1 MVWGTKMPDSLREN
15 NYLIFSDESGT
26 AGNERYH
33 AIGTVSGSLQDMRTL
48 HKQLGDMLEKHKKSD
63 VKFKKLNGDSTYTKI
78 SKEFISLGLE
88 KCHEGIIRI
97 NVMVWDT
104 QDRRHSIQ
112 GRDDTENFKRMYYHA
127 LKVTMK
133 QWNNQLKWEFYPD
146 EHTAINWQEI
156 ADYLSRT
163 NLSRDNKVEQTLFGD
178 LINLDFAKIYPPTDS
193 SSPKYHNIQLAD
205 LFAGIVRTSHL
216 YGQDLIEWRL
226 VNGSGELL
234 PTVANQDHG
243 LSKGQKAKF
252 EIMSHFKDRAGH
264 HRLGVNLSKNKYFQT
279 FNKNILLWKYEPQNH
294 LDKAPV
300 KQKG

>member
-1 MVWGTKMPDSLREN
+1 MTDSLREN

-26 AGNERYH
+26 VGNERYH

-48 HKQLGDMLEKHKKSD
+48 HKQIGDTLGKYKKSD
-63 VKFKKLNGDSTYTKI
+63 VKFKKVNGDSTYTKI
-78 SKEFISLGLE
+78 SKEFISLGLK

-104 QDRRHSIQ
+104 QDSRHSIQ
-112 GRDDTENFKRMYYHA
+112 GRDDVENFKRMYYHA

-146 EHTAINWQEI
+146 EQTAINWQEI

-178 LINLDFAKIYPPTDS
+178 LINLDFAKIHSPTDS
-193 SSPKYHNIQLAD
+193 SSPKFHNIQLAD
-205 LFAGIVRTSHL
+205 LFAGIVRLSHL
-216 YGQDLIEWRL
+216 HGQDLIDWRL
-226 VNGSGELL
+226 VNSSENVLFA
-234 PTVANQDHG
+234 PAYQDCE

-252 EIMSHFKDRAGH
+252 EVMSHFKDKADYH
-264 HRLGVNLSKNKYFQT
+264 HLGVNLSKDKYFQT
-279 FNKNILLWKYEPQNH
+279 FNKNILLWKYKPQNP
-294 LDKAPV
+294 LDIAPV
-300 KQKG
+300 KQIRIK